1 MQTNSLYET
10 SRQKLSKDLENFN
23 TIKTNW
29 CLFNT
34 TLW

>member
-23 TIKTNW
+23 NTIKTNW
-29 CLFNT
+29 CL
-34 TLW
+34 TLP